1 MQGAKA
7 GHGSIFVMSSQ
18 VVSGQVGLKATMP
31 ALRAIGHETVTLP
44 TTLLSAHPA
53 AFPENGAPAG
63 GPIEPMQ
70 MVEIADWLLTAGALD
85 NCAAILTGY
94 LPSAAH
100 IDAAAQIIAKIK
112 AVNPQVF
119 YCCDPICG
127 DDGRLYLPEEV
138 MHGLGDRLLPL
149 ADMATPNLYEL
160 QRLAGR
166 DGFADEVEAVDAAR
180 DLGVAHMVVTSAP
193 AAAERIAAL
202 AVTADEVLRCET
214 ARAPTAPYGMGD
226 FFAALYLGLHLAE
239 EPKALGIACATL
251 AQMAAANM
259 ETSTL
264 PHGPVHIAAAAIQD
278 KLNI

>member
-1 MQGAKA
+1 MQAAKR
-7 GHGSIFVMSSQ
+7 GQGSIFVMSSH

-31 ALRAIGHETVTLP
+31 ALRALGHETVTLP

-53 AFPENGAPAG
+53 AFPAQGTPAG
-63 GPIEPMQ
+63 GPIEPSRMLD
-70 MVEIADWLLTAGALD
+70 IADWLLAAGALD
-85 NCAAILTGY
+85 DCAAILTGY
-94 LPSAAH
+94 LPTPAH

-138 MHGLGDRLLPL
+138 MHGLRDRLLPL
-149 ADMATPNLYEL
+149 AQMATPNLYEL
-160 QRLAGR
+160 QMLAGR

-180 DLGVAHMVVTSAP
+180 DLGVAHMVITSAP
-193 AAAERIAAL
+193 APAERIAAL
-202 AVTADEVLRCET
+202 AVTAHEVLRCET
-214 ARAPTAPYGMGD
+214 ARAPKAPYGMGD

>member
-1 MQGAKA
+1 
-7 GHGSIFVMSSQ
+7 MSSQ

-127 DDGRLYLPEEV
+127 DEGRLYLPEEV
-138 MHGLGDRLLPL
+138 MHGLGDRLCLWPIWQPPIYMNCKGWPDATALPMRSKRSMRRAIWASRIWSSHPPLPL
-149 ADMATPNLYEL
+149 P
-160 QRLAGR
+160 
-166 DGFADEVEAVDAAR
+166 
-180 DLGVAHMVVTSAP
+180 AHC
-193 AAAERIAAL
+193 RF
-202 AVTADEVLRCET
+202 
-214 ARAPTAPYGMGD
+214 GGD
-226 FFAALYLGLHLAE
+226 RR
-239 EPKALGIACATL
+239 
-251 AQMAAANM
+251 
-259 ETSTL
+259 
-264 PHGPVHIAAAAIQD
+264 
-278 KLNI
+278 

>member
-1 MQGAKA
+1 MERAKA

-31 ALRAIGHETVTLP
+31 ALRAVGHETVTLP

-63 GPIEPMQ
+63 GPVEPMQ
-70 MVEIADWLLTAGALD
+70 MVEIGDWLLTAGALD
-85 NCAAILTGY
+85 HCAAILTGY

-100 IDAAAQIIAKIK
+100 IDAAARIIAKIK
-112 AVNPQVF
+112 AVNPHIF

-127 DDGRLYLPEEV
+127 DEGRLYLPEEV
-138 MHGLGDRLLPL
+138 MHGLRDRLLPL

-166 DGFADEVEAVDAAR
+166 DGFADEVEVVDAAR

-214 ARAPTAPYGMGD
+214 ARAPKAPYGMGD
-226 FFAALYLGLHLAE
+226 FFAALYLSLHLAK